1 MENASKALVIA
12 GSILIGIIVISIFY
26 YAFGRIGYFVGE
38 TQENSVQKEIEAF
51 NTSFEAYNK
60 KLMYGIDIISV
71 LNKAIDNNRK
81 YDIENGEQDYYV
93 NVKFTYKWQN
103 AQGMGNNSITS
114 YSLKDDYN
122 IIKTKF
128 LDAAM
133 KNEESIHDFK
143 VSAFKCTGVSYIKKE
158 ETKDITVIGRIKE
171 IVFEQINN

>member
-26 YAFGRIGYFVGE
+26 YAFGKIGYFVGE

-81 YDIENGEQDYYV
+81 YDIQNGEQDYYV
-93 NVKFTYKWQN
+93 NVKFTYN
-103 AQGMGNNSITS
+103 GQGIGNNSVTS

-128 LDAAM
+128 LDAVM
-133 KNEESIHDFK
+133 KNEENIHDFK
-143 VSAFKCTGVSYIKKE
+143 VSAFKCISVNYIKKG
-158 ETKDITVIGRIKE
+158 ETRDTTVIGRIKE
-171 IVFEQINN
+171 IVFEQIDN